1 MSRKKIILVGAGQLG
16 VLVSNILK
24 KDKKYSIAGFV
35 DTKKKLGKTV
45 NGIKIIGGD
54 DYLKKLPPKKFSLI
68 ICIGDV
74 LKRKKLITNLS
85 KKKFK
90 FPPIIDKNSFIGN
103 NTKIGLGTIICGHS
117 VILNETIIG
126 QFNIIGSAIDPRGE
140 RHRIPWE
147 SGGGNDHPRD
157 GHPRAQSDPL
167 GDNDKRLICA
177 LSRRAHIPAW

>member
-74 LKRKKLITNLS
+74 LKRKKLYQLS
-85 KKKFK
+85 VKCDYLNHYFLLHASAMKHHK
-90 FPPIIDKNSFIGN
+90 PIII
-103 NTKIGLGTIICGHS
+103 KIYGMKLQLS
-117 VILNETIIG
+117 
-126 QFNIIGSAIDPRGE
+126 
-140 RHRIPWE
+140 
-147 SGGGNDHPRD
+147 SGMG
-157 GHPRAQSDPL
+157 
-167 GDNDKRLICA
+167 
-177 LSRRAHIPAW
+177 